1 MLLTS
6 SLTSS
11 LVSDTTVVA
20 VRLLAV
26 VDMLWQALPLGLLVL
41 APPMVD
47 GALLH
52 VNCTGMGFEQTLQAA
67 VAQGLVNRDWDEGH
81 HVWLSDLAE
90 GLGAAGQQDGAG
102 FPGMKF
108 IEWKIGHG
116 GGPWHQPLTKC
127 RTCGGLQERWLST
140 VARAAG
146 EVPVPTTFTQL
157 LKLAEPKLTGRSVY
171 SINEKHALGPLLTLA
186 GTDGV
191 LPTTTAHNP
200 LPDLPVRLD
209 STGMFADATV
219 ATRYTIAH
227 LLHKTNSSVF
237 AVQAPTCLPYLADA
251 IVDSRMAVFWMD
263 VSSTLYIRSRMH
275 APTVPHP
282 SYRSAI
288 ARNFMPTANS
298 TMPTANSTPQ
308 DMCNTA
314 TERGAAQHAAMED
327 LIERSGHYNSSRG
340 LYYMGWCA
348 SPP

>member
-1 MLLTS
+1 
-6 SLTSS
+6 
-11 LVSDTTVVA
+11 
-20 VRLLAV
+20 
-26 VDMLWQALPLGLLVL
+26 MLWQALPLGLLVL
-41 APPMVD
+41 PMAAD

-116 GGPWHQPLTKC
+116 GGPWYQPLTKC

-140 VARAAG
+140 VAMAAG

-191 LPTTTAHNP
+191 LPTTRAHNP
-200 LPDLPVRLD
+200 LPNLPVRLD

-219 ATRYTIAH
+219 ATRYTTAH
-227 LLHKTNSSVF
+227 LLHKTNSSVL

-263 VSSTLYIRSRMH
+263 VSSTMH
-275 APTVPHP
+275 YFISPCTHLPPTNSFFVPHP
-282 SYRSAI
+282 RDLCAI
-288 ARNFMPTANS
+288 CRNFIKFATRRCRICA
-298 TMPTANSTPQ
+298 TPLQ
-308 DMCNTA
+308 RVVPRNMQPWKISLSAADT
-314 TERGAAQHAAMED
+314 TTLRKGSITWVGAPVHP
-327 LIERSGHYNSSRG
+327 S
-340 LYYMGWCA
+340 
-348 SPP
+348 